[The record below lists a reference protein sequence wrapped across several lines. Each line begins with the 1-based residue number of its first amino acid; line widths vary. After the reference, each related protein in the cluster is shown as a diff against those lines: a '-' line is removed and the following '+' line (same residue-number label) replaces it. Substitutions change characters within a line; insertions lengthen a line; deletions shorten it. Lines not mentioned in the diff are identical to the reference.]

1 MKNRDK
7 LFILIAIVIAITI
20 LIYFKLFASIG
31 ISWEY
36 FLFRVKKD

>member
-31 ISWEY
+31 IS
-36 FLFRVKKD
+36 